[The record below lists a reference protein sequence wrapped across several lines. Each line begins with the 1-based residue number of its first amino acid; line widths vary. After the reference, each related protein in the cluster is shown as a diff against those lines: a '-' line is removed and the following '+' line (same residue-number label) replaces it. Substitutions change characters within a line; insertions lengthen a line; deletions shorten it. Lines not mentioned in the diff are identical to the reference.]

1 MLTFVGKLMS
11 LLFNTSSRFFIAF
24 LPRSKLLFISWLQSQ
39 SAVIL
44 QPKKIK
50 SATVSIFYLCLTIMW
65 SPMWAYANNHTIY
78 HKPDNLT
85 FQVWLDK
92 ESFWRPSCSLSL
104 RNSLQTAIVFKSENI
119 RPYGYKK
126 KKKKNLPRI
135 SLSVWPNWSVIHFF

>member
-1 MLTFVGKLMS
+1 
-11 LLFNTSSRFFIAF
+11 
-24 LPRSKLLFISWLQSQ
+24 
-39 SAVIL
+39 
-44 QPKKIK
+44 
-50 SATVSIFYLCLTIMW
+50 
-65 SPMWAYANNHTIY
+65 MWAYANNHTIY

-126 KKKKNLPRI
+126 KKKKKSAKNLFKC
-135 SLSVWPNWSVIHFF
+135 LTQLECDTFFLTF